1 MPETDHGL
9 YTVVFCSRCESEKD
23 KTDFLNG
30 KIKPIYLK
38 YLLAAFGSDMITSV
52 YSIVDTAMV
61 RQYHGSRN
69 FAKRNALNKFL
80 ADRKIFIGI
89 NAAFFPDDIKV
100 MLHFKVCQGDFS

>member
-69 FAKRNALNKFL
+69 LIKRNALNKFL

>member
-1 MPETDHGL
+1 M
-9 YTVVFCSRCESEKD
+9 
-23 KTDFLNG
+23 NG

-38 YLLAAFGSDMITSV
+38 YLLTAFGSDMITSV

-69 FAKRNALNKFL
+69 STKRNALNKFFT
-80 ADRKIFIGI
+80 DGKIFICI

-100 MLHFKVCQGDFS
+100 MLHFKICQGDFS